1 MLHRHQVTF
10 SFPKIFAVLLLPLYL
25 SSCAVITGVTKAP
38 KNTPFVFKTIIE
50 VEGPQKASDKQD
62 LENRLQN
69 QLDDSLKVRLKSY
82 PLWQNVYKP
91 AKFDTLAI
99 KRSEAFM
106 MALLNS
112 QGYFSAKIRDTF
124 WIDTTAKKQQRVTVS
139 FRVTTGKGLKFDS
152 VGYALDLP
160 AWQALA
166 MQTKNESLLK
176 KNDPYNK
183 YVVGKELE
191 RIIELMRDNGYYKV
205 GKEDIYVEADTVAFA
220 LIDPTLSPLE
230 QVELLEQLK
239 QRQQNPTVN
248 VVWKQRPPRDSSH
261 TRVYYID
268 SVTIFSDVPVRQD
281 SSIPVSYDT
290 TRFGKYTIISQ
301 TDKFHKKFLTHY
313 SALRPGEIY
322 RQKNY
327 LRTVSQF
334 NQLGAWQQA
343 NVDIFE
349 DSTRDSILNVRI
361 SLYPAKK
368 YNLILDLETT
378 VNNALGNNPA
388 FVATSNLLGFGVNTG
403 LRNRN
408 FGKESIQ
415 STTNARFGIELG
427 RSFIQTL
434 QVSGAQNFYFPKL
447 IMPWK
452 KKYDSVRTILSL
464 NAAYTDRKDY
474 YKLGSVNLAW
484 GYEIGKKNHVWFW
497 RPFNIE
503 LTNLTST
510 DSLDNQREQNSYL
523 RYAFNDGLV
532 IGFIGGQLVYRWQ
545 KVVGA
550 NIHAFRIAGE
560 ESGTI
565 LGLSKRLDTAGKL
578 FRFVKGD
585 VQYTYTHQFK
595 TSAIAFRAMGG
606 YGYSYGLDTNGTK
619 EKTMPFFKQ
628 FIAGGP
634 NSMRAWPVR
643 QIGLGSNKRYSGP
656 SSIPGVDSTD
666 KSDRFGDI
674 QMEFNLEYR
683 FKFATIGAFNLGSAF
698 YIDVGNLWARSTYG
712 DPALTNADF
721 QLGRV
726 FQDMAIGTGTG
737 LRFDFGYFLIR
748 LDYAY
753 RVKDPNR
760 AADPDQWFYDWKLF
774 NGQLQLG
781 INYPF

>member
-1 MLHRHQVTF
+1 MLYRHQVTF
-10 SFPKIFAVLLLPLYL
+10 SFSKIFAVLLLPLYL
-25 SSCAVITGVTKAP
+25 SSCAIIHGVSKYP
-38 KNTPFVFKTIIE
+38 KNTPFVYKTIIK
-50 VEGPQKASDKQD
+50 VEGNQNAGAKQE
-62 LENRLQN
+62 LENRLAN
-69 QLDDSLKVRLKSY
+69 QLDDSLKVRVKSY

-91 AKFDTLAI
+91 SRFDTVAI
-99 KRSEAFM
+99 RHSETFM

-112 QGYFSAKIRDTF
+112 LGYFSAKITDTF
-124 WIDTTAKKQQRVTVS
+124 WIDTIAKKGQQRVTVS
-139 FRVTTGKGLKFDS
+139 FKVTTGKGLKFDS
-152 VGYALDLP
+152 VGYALDHP
-160 AWQALA
+160 EWQDLV
-166 MQTKNESLLK
+166 MKNKKETLLK
-176 KNDPYNK
+176 KNDPYSK
-183 YVVGKELE
+183 YVIGKELD
-191 RIIELMRDNGYYKV
+191 RIIELMRNNGYYKM
-205 GKEDIYVEADTVAFA
+205 GKEDIYAEADTVLFG
-220 LIDPTLSPLE
+220 LIDPTLDPFQQAVLIE
-230 QVELLEQLK
+230 ELK
-239 QRQQNPTVN
+239 KKQQNPTVN
-248 VVWKQRPPRDSSH
+248 VIVKQRPLKDSSH
-261 TRVYYID
+261 VRVYHINT
-268 SVTIFSDVPVRQD
+268 VTIYPDVPFRQD
-281 SSIPVSYDT
+281 TTIPLRYDT
-290 TRFGKYTIISQ
+290 TRIGKYIIISE
-301 TDKFHKKFLTHY
+301 TDKFHKNFLVHY

-322 RQKNY
+322 QQQNY
-327 LRTVSQF
+327 YRTVSLF

-349 DSTRDSILNVRI
+349 NPDNDSALDVRI
-361 SLYPAKK
+361 TLYPAKK

-408 FGKESIQ
+408 FAKESIQ

-427 RSFIQTL
+427 RGFIQTL
-434 QVSGAQNFYFPKL
+434 QLSGAQNFYFPKL
-447 IMPWK
+447 IMPGK

-474 YKLGSVNLAW
+474 YQLGSVNLAW
-484 GYEIGKKNHVWFW
+484 GYEIAKKNHVWFW

-510 DSLDNQREQNSYL
+510 DSLNNQKEQNSYL

-532 IGFIGGQLVYRWQ
+532 IGLIGGQLVYRWQ
-545 KVVGA
+545 KVVGP
-550 NIHAFRIAGE
+550 NLHTFRIAGE

-565 LGLSKRLDTAGKL
+565 LGLDKRLDSAGKL

-585 VQYTYTHQFK
+585 IQYTYTHQFK
-595 TSAIAFRAMGG
+595 GSALAFRAMGG
-606 YGYSYGLDTNGTK
+606 YGYAYGLDTNGTR
-619 EKTMPFFKQ
+619 EKTLPFFKQ

-643 QIGLGSNKRYSGP
+643 QLGLGSNKRYSDP
-656 SSIPGVDSTD
+656 LNDTID

-674 QMEFNLEYR
+674 QLELNVEYR
-683 FKFATIGAFNLGSAF
+683 FRIATVAGVNLASAF
-698 YIDVGNLWARSTYG
+698 YIDAGNIWARSTYG
-712 DPALTNADF
+712 DPQLSNAEF

-726 FQDMAIGTGTG
+726 FKDMAIGTGTG
-737 LRFDFGYFLIR
+737 LRFDFSYFLIR

-760 AADPDQWFYDWKLF
+760 MADPDQWFYDWKLF